1 MSTINSSFERLQA
14 VLASDQFD
22 PRLKIVEAVCPWV
35 KPVPS
40 ILETLQ
46 RDPEDSDY
54 ITPSIE
60 GAFAVIT
67 KGLYDS
73 TGCYC
78 EGFEATPENPLEVI
92 GVNQSCFVVRRSNL
106 FSKCSCFEGS
116 EFALEPGI
124 TNAGWLD
131 EDAVATWL
139 GLRELTYSQLA

>member
-1 MSTINSSFERLQA
+1 MVYDTTK
-14 VLASDQFD
+14 LAT
-22 PRLKIVEAVCPWV
+22 LGV

-46 RDPEDSDY
+46 RDPQDSDY
-54 ITPSIE
+54 KTPSVE
-60 GAFAVIT
+60 GAFAIIT

-73 TGCYC
+73 AGCYC

-92 GVNQSCFVVRRSNL
+92 GIHLCCFVVRRSNL

-116 EFALEPGI
+116 EFALEPGL
-124 TNAGWLD
+124 TNDLFD